1 VAVVALAAGGVVGAV
16 TQGPDWHD
24 ALVSTYGS
32 PGDPLACGGTLQ
44 AGQEG
49 VAHRTLPCGT
59 KVEFRRHGRRL
70 TTRVID
76 RGPYV
81 AGREFDLTGATAER
95 LGINGG
101 LTRLE
106 WRRP

>member
-1 VAVVALAAGGVVGAV
+1 MGALTHGN
-16 TQGPDWHD
+16 DWHR

-32 PGDPLACGGTLQ
+32 PGDPLACGGALQ

-59 KVEFRRHGRRL
+59 KVELRRQGRTL
-70 TTRVID
+70 TTTVID

-81 AGREFDLTGATAER
+81 AGRSFDLTGPAAER
-95 LGINGG
+95 LGIGDG
-101 LTRLE
+101 LARVD